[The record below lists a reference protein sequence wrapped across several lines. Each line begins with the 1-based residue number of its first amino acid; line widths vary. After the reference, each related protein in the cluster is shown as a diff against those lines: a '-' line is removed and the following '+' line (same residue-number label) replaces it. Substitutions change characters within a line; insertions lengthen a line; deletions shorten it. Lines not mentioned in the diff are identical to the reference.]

1 MPINSKMK
9 GKAGELEACKV
20 LERIL
25 GINFERSVQYCGRA
39 GDADIKGVD
48 GLHLEVKRVE
58 KMNLY
63 DAMKQAESDA
73 PDDKVPVVMHRK
85 NRKGWVMIINAEDMI
100 SFAHAVLATL
110 DAADASQ

>member
-1 MPINSKMK
+1 MPLNSKMK

-25 GINFERSVQYCGRA
+25 GIAHERSVQYCGRA
-39 GDADIKGVD
+39 GDADIKGVE

-100 SFAHAVLATL
+100 SFAHAIL
-110 DAADASQ
+110 DALETPNANQ